1 MNDIMVL
8 VYSYARALWRRRW
21 LAIAVAWAVCSL
33 AWLAVLALPDRYEAT
48 ARVYVDAR
56 TALRPVLEGIAIE
69 EDYDSQLALVREALL
84 SRPQLEAVAR
94 ATNLDADVTDEAG
107 MEGLITGLQ
116 QQISVIS
123 TVTQAVPGQ
132 QQSSDTIYSISYQHT
147 NRQMSLDVVRT
158 LLDNFVEGTLSGN
171 RTGAN
176 EAQSFLVRQIADLEK
191 RLSEAEARLAEFRKR
206 NVGMLPGE
214 SRGDY
219 FSRLEAEM
227 TALQLAETNLA
238 VAASRREELR
248 RQLAAARQ
256 FVPGTA
262 GSAGAT
268 ASGAVPDVSI
278 RVQEAE
284 ARLEDLLL
292 RFTDRHPEV
301 LALRQTIAEL
311 KEREARE
318 LAELARGG
326 AGTGAI
332 RSLNVNPVYQS
343 IQTQLSQVDVELA
356 SLRGAASQHRRE
368 IAELRRFVDSAPEV
382 EQEFAR
388 LNRDYTV
395 QRAQYQQLVERL
407 ERARVS
413 DDAAQNGIV
422 RFDVI
427 EPPRAG
433 LSPVWPKR
441 SVFMLLALMA
451 GLGAGVVLALVP
463 AVLRPTFDDPNSLS
477 RSTGLPVLGSVS
489 ALRPA
494 GHLDF
499 VRLES
504 RKVALACGALVAV
517 GGAMVVFGGAGARLL
532 RSLIA

>member
-1 MNDIMVL
+1 MNEIMVM

-21 LAIAVAWAVCSL
+21 LAIVVAWAVCAL
-33 AWLAVLALPDRYEAT
+33 GWFVVLTLPDRYQAT

-94 ATNLDADVTDEAG
+94 ATNLDAEVTTEAG
-107 MEGLITGLQ
+107 MEGLITALQ

-123 TVTQAVPGQ
+123 TVSQAPGGQ
-132 QQSSDTIYSISYQHT
+132 QSTDTIYSISYQHT
-147 NRQMSLDVVRT
+147 NRQTSLDVVRT

-191 RLSEAEARLAEFRKR
+191 RLSEAEARLAEFKKR

-214 SRGDY
+214 ERGDY
-219 FSRLEAEM
+219 FSRLESEM
-227 TALQLAETNLA
+227 TLLQQAETNLA
-238 VAASRREELR
+238 VASSRREELR
-248 RQLAAARQ
+248 RQLAASRQ

-262 GSAGAT
+262 GSGSSSS
-268 ASGAVPDVSI
+268 SGAVPDVSI

-301 LALRQTIAEL
+301 LALRQTIKEL

-343 IQTQLSQVDVELA
+343 IQTQLSQVEVELA
-356 SLRGAASQHRRE
+356 SLRGAAAQHRRE

-388 LNRDYTV
+388 LNRDYNV

-407 ERARVS
+407 ERAKVS

-422 RFDVI
+422 RFEVI

-433 LSPVWPKR
+433 LAPVWPNR
-441 SVFMLLALMA
+441 SVFMVLALLA
-451 GLGAGVVLALVP
+451 GLAAGVVLALVP

-477 RSTGLPVLGSVS
+477 KATGLPVLGSVS

-504 RKVALACGALVAV
+504 RNVAIACGALLAV

-532 RSLIA
+532 RSLFA

>member
-1 MNDIMVL
+1 MNDILVM

-21 LAIAVAWAVCSL
+21 LAIGAAWAVCAL
-33 AWLAVLALPDRYEAT
+33 GWLVVLSLPDRYEAT

-56 TALRPVLEGIAIE
+56 TPLRPVLQGIAIE
-69 EDYDSQLALVREALL
+69 EDYDSQLALVREAIL

-94 ATNLDADVTDEAG
+94 ATNLDAKVTTEAG
-107 MEGLITGLQ
+107 MEGLITALQ
-116 QQISVIS
+116 RQISVTATLS
-123 TVTQAVPGQ
+123 QAPGGQ
-132 QQSSDTIYSISYQHT
+132 QSTDTIYSISYQHT
-147 NRQMSLDVVRT
+147 NRQTSLDVVRT

-171 RTGAN
+171 REGAN

-191 RLSEAEARLAEFRKR
+191 RLSEAEARLAEFKKR
-206 NVGMLPGE
+206 NLGMLPGE
-214 SRGDY
+214 QRGDY
-219 FSRLEAEM
+219 FSRLESAM
-227 TALQLAETNLA
+227 SLLQQTETNLA
-238 VAASRREELR
+238 VASSRREELR
-248 RQLAAARQ
+248 RQLAASRQ

-262 GSAGAT
+262 GSGSS

-301 LALRQTIAEL
+301 LALRQTIKEL

-326 AGTGAI
+326 TGTGAI

-343 IQTQLSQVDVELA
+343 IQTQLSQVEVELA
-356 SLRGAASQHRRE
+356 SLRGAAAQHRRE

-388 LNRDYTV
+388 LNRDYNV

-407 ERARVS
+407 ERAKVS

-422 RFDVI
+422 RFEVI
-427 EPPRAG
+427 EPPRAS
-433 LSPVWPKR
+433 LAPVWPNR
-441 SVFMLLALMA
+441 SMFMVLALLA
-451 GLGAGVVLALVP
+451 GLAAGVALALVP

-477 RSTGLPVLGSVS
+477 KATGLPVLGSVS

-504 RKVALACGALVAV
+504 RNVAIACGALLAV
-517 GGAMVVFGGAGARLL
+517 GVAMVVFGGAGSRLL
-532 RSLIA
+532 RSLFA

>member
-1 MNDIMVL
+1 MNDILIM

-21 LAIAVAWAVCSL
+21 LAIAVAWAVCAL
-33 AWLAVLALPDRYEAT
+33 AWLVVLSLPERYEAT

-94 ATNLDADVTDEAG
+94 ATNLDANVTNDAG
-107 MEGLITGLQ
+107 MEGLITALQ
-116 QQISVIS
+116 RQISVIS
-123 TVTQAVPGQ
+123 TVSQNPGGQ
-132 QQSSDTIYSISYQHT
+132 QSTDTIYSITYQNT
-147 NRQMSLDVVRT
+147 DRQMSLDVVRT

-191 RLSEAEARLAEFRKR
+191 RLSEAEARLAEFKKR

-219 FSRLEAEM
+219 FSRLESEM
-227 TALQLAETNLA
+227 ALLQQAETNLA
-238 VAASRREELR
+238 VASSRREELR
-248 RQLAAARQ
+248 RQLTASRQ

-262 GSAGAT
+262 GSGGSS

-301 LALRQTIAEL
+301 LALRQTISEL
-311 KEREARE
+311 KAREAKE
-318 LAELARGG
+318 LADLARGG

-343 IQTQLSQVDVELA
+343 IQTQLGQVEVELA
-356 SLRGAASQHRRE
+356 SFRGAAAQHRRE

-407 ERARVS
+407 ERAKVS

-433 LSPVWPKR
+433 LAPVWPNR
-441 SVFMLLALMA
+441 PMFM
-451 GLGAGVVLALVP
+451 VLALLAGIGAGIALALAP
-463 AVLRPTFDDPNSLS
+463 AVLRPTFDDPSSLT
-477 RSTGLPVLGSVS
+477 RLTGLPVLGSVS
-489 ALRPA
+489 ALRPS
-494 GHLDF
+494 GHAEVLH
-499 VRLES
+499 LEM
-504 RKVALACGALVAV
+504 RRVVAACGVLLAV
-517 GGAMVVFGGAGARLL
+517 GVVLVVFGSSGARLL

>member
-1 MNDIMVL
+1 MNDVL
-8 VYSYARALWRRRW
+8 LMVYSYARALWRRRW
-21 LAIAVAWAVCSL
+21 LAIAVAWGVCAL
-33 AWLAVLALPDRYEAT
+33 GWLAVLTLPDRYEAT

-94 ATNLDADVTDEAG
+94 ATNLDAEVTDEAG
-107 MEGLITGLQ
+107 MEALIRTLQ
-116 QQISVIS
+116 QQISVVS
-123 TVTQAVPGQ
+123 TVSQMPGGQ
-132 QQSSDTIYSISYQHT
+132 QATDTIYSISYQNT
-147 NRQMSLDVVRT
+147 DRQMSLDVVRT

-191 RLSEAEARLAEFRKR
+191 RLAEAEARLAEFKKR

-214 SRGDY
+214 EQGDY
-219 FSRLEAEM
+219 FSRLAAEM
-227 TALQLAETNLA
+227 TLLQQAETNLA

-262 GSAGAT
+262 GSGGAT

-284 ARLEDLLL
+284 ARLEELLL
-292 RFTDRHPEV
+292 RFTDKHPEV
-301 LALRQTIAEL
+301 LALRQTISEL

-343 IQTQLSQVDVELA
+343 IQTQLSQVEVELA

-388 LNRDYTV
+388 LNRDYNV
-395 QRAQYQQLVERL
+395 QRAQYEQLVQRL
-407 ERARVS
+407 ERAKVS

-422 RFDVI
+422 RFEVI

-433 LSPVWPKR
+433 LTPVWPKR
-441 SVFMLLALMA
+441 SVFMLLVLVA
-451 GLGAGVVLALVP
+451 GLGAGVVLSLLP
-463 AVLRPTFDDPNSLS
+463 AVLRPTFDDPNSLG
-477 RSTGLPVLGSVS
+477 RLTGLPVLGSVS
-489 ALRPA
+489 ALRSA
-494 GHLDF
+494 GYTDF
-499 VRLES
+499 LKVET
-504 RKVALACGALVAV
+504 RKVVIACAALVMA
-517 GGAMVVFGGAGARLL
+517 GGVMVVLGGAGARLL
-532 RSLIA
+532 RGLIS

>member
-1 MNDIMVL
+1 MNDIMVM

-21 LAIAVAWAVCSL
+21 LAIAVAWAVCAL

-94 ATNLDADVTDEAG
+94 ATNLDADVTNDSE
-107 MEGLITGLQ
+107 MELLVTELQ
-116 QQISVIS
+116 RRISVIS
-123 TVTQAVPGQ
+123 TTSQAQGGQ
-132 QQSSDTIYSISYQHT
+132 QSTDTIYAIGYQHT
-147 NRQMSLDVVRT
+147 SRQTSLDVVRT
-158 LLDNFVEGTLSGN
+158 LLDNFVEGTLSGS

-176 EAQSFLVRQIADLEK
+176 EAQNFLVRQIADLEK

-219 FSRLEAEM
+219 FSRLESEM
-227 TALQLAETNLA
+227 TLLQQAETNLA
-238 VAASRREELR
+238 VASSRREELR

-262 GSAGAT
+262 GSGGAT

-311 KEREARE
+311 KGREARE

-413 DDAAQNGIV
+413 DDAAQSGIV

-433 LSPVWPKR
+433 LTPVWPNR
-441 SVFMLLALMA
+441 PIFMVLALFA

-477 RSTGLPVLGSVS
+477 RATGLPVLGSVS

-504 RKVALACGALVAV
+504 RKVVFACAVLVAV
-517 GGAMVVFGGAGARLL
+517 GGAMVVFGGTGARLL

>member
-1 MNDIMVL
+1 MNDIMVM

-21 LAIAVAWAVCSL
+21 LAIAVAWAVCAL

-94 ATNLDADVTDEAG
+94 ATNLDANVSDEAG

-116 QQISVIS
+116 QQISVIA
-123 TVTQAVPGQ
+123 TVSQPPGGQ
-132 QQSSDTIYSISYQHT
+132 QATDTIYSISYQHT
-147 NRQMSLDVVRT
+147 DRQMSLDVVRT

-227 TALQLAETNLA
+227 TALQQAETNLA
-238 VAASRREELR
+238 VASSRREELR

-262 GSAGAT
+262 GSGGAT

-284 ARLEDLLL
+284 ARLEELLL

-311 KEREARE
+311 KGREARE

-433 LSPVWPKR
+433 LSPVWPNR
-441 SVFMLLALMA
+441 PIFMVLALFA

-463 AVLRPTFDDPNSLS
+463 AVVRPTFDDPNSLS

-504 RKVALACGALVAV
+504 RKVALACGALLVV
-517 GGAMVVFGGAGARLL
+517 GGAMVVLGGTGARLL

>member
-1 MNDIMVL
+1 MNDIMVM

-21 LAIAVAWAVCSL
+21 LAIAVAWAVCAL
-33 AWLAVLALPDRYEAT
+33 AWLAVLSLPDRYEAT

-94 ATNLDADVTDEAG
+94 ATNLDAGVTDAAG
-107 MEGLITGLQ
+107 MEGLITALQ
-116 QQISVIS
+116 RQISVIA
-123 TVTQAVPGQ
+123 TVSQTQGGQ
-132 QQSSDTIYSISYQHT
+132 QATDTIYSIAYQHT
-147 NRQMSLDVVRT
+147 DRQMSLDVVRT

-191 RLSEAEARLAEFRKR
+191 RLSEAEARLAEFKKR

-214 SRGDY
+214 ERGDY
-219 FSRLEAEM
+219 FSRLESEM
-227 TALQLAETNLA
+227 TLLQQAETNLA
-238 VAASRREELR
+238 VASSRREELR
-248 RQLAAARQ
+248 RQLAASRQ

-262 GSAGAT
+262 GSGGGGSS
-268 ASGAVPDVSI
+268 SGAVPDVSI

-301 LALRQTIAEL
+301 LALRQTISEL
-311 KEREARE
+311 KGREARE

-343 IQTQLSQVDVELA
+343 IQTQLSQVEVELA

-407 ERARVS
+407 ERAKVS
-413 DDAAQNGIV
+413 DDAAQSGIV

-463 AVLRPTFDDPNSLS
+463 AVLRPTFDDPSSLS
-477 RSTGLPVLGSVS
+477 RSTGLQVLGSVS

-504 RKVALACGALVAV
+504 RKVAVACGALFVV

-532 RSLIA
+532 RSLIT